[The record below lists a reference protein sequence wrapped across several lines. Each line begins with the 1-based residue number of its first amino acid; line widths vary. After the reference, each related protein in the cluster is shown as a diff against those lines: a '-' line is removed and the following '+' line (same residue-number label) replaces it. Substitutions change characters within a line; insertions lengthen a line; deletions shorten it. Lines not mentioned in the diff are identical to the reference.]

1 MVVYED
7 TDPPSGDGDDYD
19 VTQYIIDAAVDR
31 MDDSGDIEDAI
42 KAALKALKI
51 DFKFLV
57 TWTSAASVIEYL
69 GNSDCVVENE
79 RVSLYL
85 DNCEGGPG
93 PGQIKN
99 IHT

>member
-51 DFKFLV
+51 DFKFL
-57 TWTSAASVIEYL
+57 

-79 RVSLYL
+79 RVSLSL

-93 PGQIKN
+93 PGQKN
-99 IHT
+99 IESN